1 MNLPERLPAIANHRL
16 ASRMSG
22 IEPFHVVV
30 LVTRAKELEAQGRS
44 IINMVIG
51 EPDFP
56 TPTPVLE
63 AGIQALRSGQVRYTP
78 SLGSPALREA
88 ISGWYKTRYKLD
100 VPASRIAVTSGSS
113 GALLLTM
120 GVLLSRGE
128 QVLMTDPGY
137 PCNRHFVHAME
148 GEAVGIPVD
157 EKTNYQLT
165 AELVERHWTPRTA
178 AVMIA
183 TPSNPT
189 GTLIPMEEL
198 QQIHEVVRGR
208 GGKLIVD
215 EIYHGLTYGT
225 QVRSALELA
234 DDIFVINS
242 FSKYFCM
249 TGWRLGW
256 MVAPDEYITDVER
269 LAQNLYISN
278 SDVAMQA
285 ALAAFRPECIEE
297 FERNRCAFQAQRD
310 YLLPELRKLG
320 FGIPVTPEG
329 AFYIYANSSQLVDDS
344 YTFCLD
350 LLEKAGVAVAPGIDF
365 GSTRASEYVRFSYPK
380 PIPVLEEGIR
390 RLREYLDK

>member
-1 MNLPERLPAIANHRL
+1 MNLPERLPEIADHRL
-16 ASRMSG
+16 ASRMSV

-44 IINMVIG
+44 IVNMVIG

-56 TPTPVLE
+56 TPAPVLE
-63 AGIQALRSGQVRYTP
+63 AGIHALRSGQMRYTP

-120 GVLLSRGE
+120 GVLLSPGE

-137 PCNRHFVHAME
+137 PCNRHFVYAME

-157 EKTNYQLT
+157 ETTNYQLT
-165 AELVERHWTPRTA
+165 AELVERHWTSRTA

-189 GTLIPMEEL
+189 GMLMPMDEL
-198 QQIHEVVRGR
+198 QRIHKVVRQR

-234 DDIFVINS
+234 DDIFVINRS
-242 FSKYFCM
+242 
-249 TGWRLGW
+249 
-256 MVAPDEYITDVER
+256 
-269 LAQNLYISN
+269 
-278 SDVAMQA
+278 QA
-285 ALAAFRPECIEE
+285 R
-297 FERNRCAFQAQRD
+297 
-310 YLLPELRKLG
+310 
-320 FGIPVTPEG
+320 
-329 AFYIYANSSQLVDDS
+329 
-344 YTFCLD
+344 
-350 LLEKAGVAVAPGIDF
+350 
-365 GSTRASEYVRFSYPK
+365 
-380 PIPVLEEGIR
+380 
-390 RLREYLDK
+390 